1 MINLPQQ
8 FSHSL
13 PDRPQE
19 EVAVVTEAP
28 PEGWV
33 KVGVLCEDHL
43 LQMYVGESHSVKS
56 LIKYVNSI
64 LSKDDSGFEGECAAT
79 GLTST
84 WALADGGLV
93 FCEDD
98 SIFELD
104 G

>member
-1 MINLPQQ
+1 M
-8 FSHSL
+8 
-13 PDRPQE
+13 
-19 EVAVVTEAP
+19 
-28 PEGWV
+28 

-64 LSKDDSGFEGECAAT
+64 LSQAETFTGDDEGKCVCT